1 MKKSSHLS
9 LHRGRTNGRAGF
21 SLVEVVMAVA
31 IAALGIIT
39 LLGLIPHGLSTSRK
53 TINEI
58 ATTRIVAQLI
68 AEIQLADW
76 NTLQVNSTNQSRL
89 FDDQGVEIT
98 KSSDDSLISYVARL
112 TLPSPDVALPR
123 NNGTGYESNIRRV
136 IVDVAPVPVKNFF
149 SNNPAPGSY
158 RTFTQLVSKLR

>member
-1 MKKSSHLS
+1 
-9 LHRGRTNGRAGF
+9 
-21 SLVEVVMAVA
+21 MAVA

-76 NTLQVNSTNQSRL
+76 KTFDVGSAEQSRL

-98 KSSDDSLISYVARL
+98 NGGSNLDGLSYVARL
-112 TLPSPDVALPR
+112 QLPARDVIFPK
-123 NNGTGYESNIRRV
+123 NNSVSVEPNIRRV
-136 IVDVAPVPVKNFF
+136 VVDVAPVPVPSFF
-149 SNNPAPGSY
+149 QDNPAPGSY
-158 RTFTQLVSKLR
+158 RTFTQLVAKMR

>member
-1 MKKSSHLS
+1 
-9 LHRGRTNGRAGF
+9 
-21 SLVEVVMAVA
+21 MAVA

-76 NTLQVNSTNQSRL
+76 TTLGVGTGEQSRL
-89 FDDQGVEIT
+89 FDDQGVELT
-98 KSSDDSLISYVARL
+98 NAGSNPEGLAYVARMQ
-112 TLPSPDVALPR
+112 LPVQDVIFPK
-123 NNGTGYESNIRRV
+123 NTTVGVEPNIRRV
-136 IVDVAPVPVKNFF
+136 IVDVAPVPVPDFF
-149 SNNPAPGSY
+149 QNNPAPGSY
-158 RTFTQLVSKLR
+158 RSFTQLVAKMR